1 MMSIRTYTDKRASV
15 SCVYPDIVAV
25 PSHFFVSLFGLFID
39 ILVSVNFDV
48 YHRLFRKHVSVVSSF
63 KSGVRVRKT
72 STRTPGAKIMMSRHK
87 KCTAKSGKAL
97 HSVVIQKQPTTTN
110 NQQQQQHTHLRPSPS
125 TPLPSPPSCKRC
137 SPSTGSPSTVYHP
150 GNANVGADDPMGQ

>member
-72 STRTPGAKIMMSRHK
+72 STRAPGAKIMMSRHK

-110 NQQQQQHTHLRPSPS
+110 CDFL
-125 TPLPSPPSCKRC
+125 
-137 SPSTGSPSTVYHP
+137 
-150 GNANVGADDPMGQ
+150 GNFRNDRALDQSDQNTNKYMCCLFHQAD

>member
-63 KSGVRVRKT
+63 KIGVRVRKT

-87 KCTAKSGKAL
+87 KCTTKSGKAL

-110 NQQQQQHTHLRPSPS
+110 CDFLGNFRNDRVELSTNQIRTRINICVAFSI
-125 TPLPSPPSCKRC
+125 K
-137 SPSTGSPSTVYHP
+137 
-150 GNANVGADDPMGQ
+150 